1 MSTTAGLRAD
11 FHSKWTKI
19 DLHLSC
25 AFFLLGTSVLSNQS
39 DQKMHPWGESYGGVV
54 PQDSVTP
61 QVSPPLPANIVFLSS
76 PLSFFLSC
84 AKQGALINQVLQEKS
99 PQVSRGR
106 SA

>member
-1 MSTTAGLRAD
+1 M
-11 FHSKWTKI
+11 
-19 DLHLSC
+19 
-25 AFFLLGTSVLSNQS
+25 
-39 DQKMHPWGESYGGVV
+39 

-61 QVSPPLPANIVFLSS
+61 RVSPPLPANIVFLSS

-106 SA
+106 SGTRHATCSWVGAVGHGTRGNWQ

>member
-1 MSTTAGLRAD
+1 M
-11 FHSKWTKI
+11 
-19 DLHLSC
+19 
-25 AFFLLGTSVLSNQS
+25 
-39 DQKMHPWGESYGGVV
+39 

-76 PLSFFLSC
+76 PLSFFLSR

-106 SA
+106 SARRHKARYLQLGWGCRARHKG

>member
-1 MSTTAGLRAD
+1 M
-11 FHSKWTKI
+11 
-19 DLHLSC
+19 
-25 AFFLLGTSVLSNQS
+25 
-39 DQKMHPWGESYGGVV
+39 

-61 QVSPPLPANIVFLSS
+61 RVSPPLPANIVFLSS

-106 SA
+106 SAQRHKARYPQLGWGCRARHKG